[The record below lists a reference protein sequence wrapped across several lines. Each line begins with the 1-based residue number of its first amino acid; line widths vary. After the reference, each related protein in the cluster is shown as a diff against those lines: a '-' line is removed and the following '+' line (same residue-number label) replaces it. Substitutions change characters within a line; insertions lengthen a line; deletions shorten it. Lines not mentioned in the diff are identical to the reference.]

1 MKRVD
6 RAAMKRAIEEVRRK
20 GGEDQRQIE
29 AMLASQP
36 WEEVGAF
43 AAYSCQDDN
52 LQLEP
57 WQVPPCWL
65 RTDDDV
71 RDALAMPHDH
81 SGRREAGEIVQRLLA
96 AGLSRY
102 EPNPLEAL
110 ACKEGDSNA
119 KPDVDQD
126 TLA

>member
-1 MKRVD
+1 V
-6 RAAMKRAIEEVRRK
+6 KRAIEELRRK

-57 WQVPPCWL
+57 V
-65 RTDDDV
+65 
-71 RDALAMPHDH
+71 
-81 SGRREAGEIVQRLLA
+81 GRQH
-96 AGLSRY
+96 LSDRM
-102 EPNPLEAL
+102 
-110 ACKEGDSNA
+110 S
-119 KPDVDQD
+119 
-126 TLA
+126 